1 MSMIV
6 GLRRSSYSFWYSIGS
21 AGGPKVAQWHVY
33 HAAGS
38 RTGSATGSSVQFNS
52 GVCFPR
58 TFRNCCPKSWA
69 ARVQLVVACI
79 ETVWVTLENPVDVT
93 EYEGRVPRLC
103 ATTARAFITS

>member
-1 MSMIV
+1 MSVIT
-6 GLRRSSYSFWYSIGS
+6 GFRKRSYSFLNSVWSV
-21 AGGPKVAQWHVY
+21 GGPKIAQWHAY
-33 HAAGS
+33 QAAAS

-52 GVCFPR
+52 GVCLPR
-58 TFRNCCPKSWA
+58 TLKNCWPKSWA

-93 EYEGRVPRLC
+93 EYEGKVPRLC